1 MELLFLILT
10 LTSIIAKIVLLGIC
24 LLPLFVKEKFCL
36 RVTIEQ
42 DFELDEYLKF
52 DVPLYLNR
60 LLPGTKA
67 SDEKFEKVLSEIDI
81 KENDDIRR
89 LNNIQLSKAAEEL
102 LEAMKTGSLRM
113 IESTHVP
120 SVKNAWYYS
129 HLGSLDFARQ
139 MGFISEE
146 RRQELC
152 REFSRTILNL
162 ITKL

>member
-1 MELLFLILT
+1 M
-10 LTSIIAKIVLLGIC
+10 
-24 LLPLFVKEKFCL
+24 
-36 RVTIEQ
+36 RVTIDQ
-42 DFELDEYLKF
+42 DFELDEYLKLF
-52 DVPLYLNR
+52 WDILQKHRGHKVSIVSYGDNDVPANI
-60 LLPGTKA
+60 
-67 SDEKFEKVLSEIDI
+67 VLECEDCGEVILDAGI
-81 KENDDIRR
+81 YMICARKDKKYRNDKTIT
-89 LNNIQLSKAAEEL
+89 NNIQLSKAAEEL
-102 LEAMKTGSLRM
+102 LEAMKTESLRM